1 MTMKKFDR
9 QVPRKKTADNVIFG
23 VRAVIEAIRAGRSIN
38 RIWIQKN
45 MNKEL
50 FLDLKKELNGKDF
63 ALQFVPI
70 EKINSLVQGNHQG
83 VVADISPVEYG
94 EIEPFVEQLL
104 EEGVKP
110 FILVLDRITDVRNF
124 GAIART
130 AACQGVHAL
139 LIPDK
144 GSALVTPDAVKTSA
158 GALHHLPVCKTKNLK
173 DSLFYLQQCGMRI
186 VACTEKANVPLY
198 EANLRGSVAVIMG
211 SEESGIASDLINL
224 ADLKARI
231 PMTGEI
237 ASLNVSVAAGMVLY
251 EKTRQELRG

>member
-1 MTMKKFDR
+1 MRNQEKY
-9 QVPRKKTADNVIFG
+9 QQRKKTNENLVFG
-23 VRAVIEAIRAGRSIN
+23 VHSVIEAVKSGKAIN

-45 MNKEL
+45 MNKDL
-50 FLDLKKELNGKDF
+50 FLELKKELNGKEY

-94 EIEPFVEQLL
+94 QIEPFVEDLL
-104 EEGVKP
+104 EKNEKP

-130 AACQGVHAL
+130 AACQGVDAI

-144 GSALVTPDAVKTSA
+144 GSALITPDAIKTSA

-173 DSLFYLQQCGMRI
+173 DSLFYLQQCGLRV
-186 VACTEKANVPLY
+186 VACTEKGAIPLY
-198 EANLRGSVAVIMG
+198 ETNLRGSVAVILG
-211 SEESGIASDLINL
+211 SEENGITQDLINL
-224 ADLKARI
+224 ADVRAKI
-231 PMTGEI
+231 PMFGDI
-237 ASLNVSVAAGMVLY
+237 SSLNVGVAAGMVLY
-251 EKTRQELRG
+251 EKTRQELYG

>member
-1 MTMKKFDR
+1 MRNQEKY
-9 QVPRKKTADNVIFG
+9 QQRKKTSENLVFG
-23 VRAVIEAIRAGRSIN
+23 VHSVIEAVKSGKAIN

-45 MNKEL
+45 MNKDL
-50 FLDLKKELNGKDF
+50 FLELKKELNGKEY

-94 EIEPFVEQLL
+94 QIEPFVEELL
-104 EEGVKP
+104 EKNEKP

-130 AACQGVHAL
+130 AACQGVDAI

-144 GSALVTPDAVKTSA
+144 GSALITPDAIKTSA

-173 DSLFYLQQCGMRI
+173 DSLFYLQQCGLRV
-186 VACTEKANVPLY
+186 VACTEKGAIPLY
-198 EANLRGSVAVIMG
+198 ETNLRGSVAVILG
-211 SEESGIASDLINL
+211 SEENGITQDLINL
-224 ADLKARI
+224 ADVRAKI
-231 PMTGEI
+231 PMFGDI
-237 ASLNVSVAAGMVLY
+237 SSLNVGVAAGMVLY
-251 EKTRQELRG
+251 EKTRQELYG

>member
-1 MTMKKFDR
+1 MRNTDYQQK
-9 QVPRKKTADNVIFG
+9 RKKSSDHLIYG
-23 VRAVIEAIRAGRSIN
+23 IHAVIEAVRSGKAIN

-50 FLDLKKELNGKDF
+50 FLELKNALTGKDF
-63 ALQFVPI
+63 ALQFVPV

-94 EIEPFVEQLL
+94 QIEPFVEALL
-104 EEGVKP
+104 EKNEKP

-130 AACQGVHAL
+130 AACQGVDAI

-144 GSALVTPDAVKTSA
+144 GSALITPDAIKTSA
-158 GALHHLPVCKTKNLK
+158 GALHHLPVCKTKSLK

-186 VACTEKANVPLY
+186 VACTEKGAVPLY
-198 EANLRGSVAVIMG
+198 ETNLRGSVAVIMG
-211 SEESGIASDLINL
+211 SEESGITQDLINL
-224 ADLKARI
+224 ADVRAKI
-231 PMTGEI
+231 PMFGDI
-237 ASLNVSVAAGMVLY
+237 SSLNVGVAAGMVLY
-251 EKTRQELRG
+251 EKTRQELYG